1 MLVNY
6 CVQVG
11 NYVVNQHKIVTRNN
25 KEIVRGEMQPDLKA
39 IPQRSFLSWQI
50 WEFPC
55 HQLISEHTELVANR
69 NLVCGCTDD
78 GCAGP
83 MLCLSSGGWAGAAL
97 VAEKRQTPTNLIQFH
112 NFFTCA
118 VSQCLSNLFNR
129 HAACVPPDRWKVNK
143 TGQKFSL
150 DQLQYFHEMYRL
162 YRIYSVYSFNY
173 YTILWL
179 YFM

>member
-25 KEIVRGEMQPDLKA
+25 KEIVRRNAARPESHPSEKFLVMTNMRVSVSSINFWTHWTCCQQKSCLRLHGWWMR
-39 IPQRSFLSWQI
+39 RSNAVFII
-50 WEFPC
+50 WRMSRGGSNTIS
-55 HQLISEHTELVANR
+55 QLFH
-69 NLVCGCTDD
+69 
-78 GCAGP
+78 
-83 MLCLSSGGWAGAAL
+83 LCCL
-97 VAEKRQTPTNLIQFH
+97 
-112 NFFTCA
+112 A
-118 VSQCLSNLFNR
+118 VSYNLFNR

-162 YRIYSVYSFNY
+162 YRIYSVYSFNFHP
-173 YTILWL
+173 LVS
-179 YFM
+179 